1 MRTAFKDKYSL
12 DKTFK
17 EKWIKALKSG
27 NYKQGSG
34 SLKRYYENIEPRYCC
49 LGVACSVAGVPE
61 EYISGE
67 WIDEDVDFDLDH
79 FPELPKVLQGSGD
92 ENELVGKLSAMNDYT
107 TINPDTDEEEHKSDF
122 EKIADWIDENI
133 KGVDNEKS

>member
-1 MRTAFKDKYSL
+1 METSFKDKYSL

-67 WIDEDVDFDLDH
+67 WIDENNFDLDG
-79 FPELPKVLQGSGD
+79 FSKIPKVLQGCGA
-92 ENELVGKLSAMNDYT
+92 ENELVGKLSGMNDD
-107 TINPDTDEEEHKSDF
+107 TIINSDTDEEEHKSDF
-122 EKIADWIDENI
+122 EKIADWINKNI